1 MSRRVSLLV
10 VSLWLATLSLP
21 AASRADSIKIGVYS
35 QKESSS
41 RAAVGASISVRGRRP
56 GRNGT
61 NRSSGHASSGE
72 RTSAPSLASDEGPV
86 PTLSSSS
93 PLLHN
98 PHPLGPNTFWYSDG
112 SGHVCVY
119 GPSSSA
125 LCYTVTNPRGGTPA
139 GPAVSPAA
147 IAAALAARLEL
158 APGRIEASPAAA
170 RGGLTGAD
178 SWFWLAPPPRREVL
192 SISLRGESV
201 SVSAEP
207 SVEWRF
213 GDGASLMG
221 GPGRP
226 YASGPP
232 PADAVRH
239 LYETRCL
246 PGDAGR
252 NPYVLASC
260 GSGGYAVEAL
270 VHWSIS
276 FVASGAV
283 SASGSLPA
291 PTTSTEI
298 SYPVSEARG
307 FLVGGAA
314 R

>member
-1 MSRRVSLLV
+1 VRDRR
-10 VSLWLATLSLP
+10 
-21 AASRADSIKIGVYS
+21 
-35 QKESSS
+35 Q
-41 RAAVGASISVRGRRP
+41 

-61 NRSSGHASSGE
+61 RERDHVQSQAVSVGRGGE
-72 RTSAPSLASDEGPV
+72 TGEPYPALPS
-86 PTLSSSS
+86 TS
-93 PLLHN
+93 PLLRN
-98 PHPLGPNTFWYSDG
+98 PHPLGPNSFWYSDG
-112 SGHVCVY
+112 SGHTCVY

-178 SWFWLAPPPRREVL
+178 SWFWLAPAPRREVL

-226 YASGPP
+226 YAPGTP

-260 GSGGYAVEAL
+260 RSGGYAVEAL

-291 PTTSTEI
+291 RTTSTGI
-298 SYPVSEARG
+298 AYPVSEARG
-307 FLVGGAA
+307 FLVGGAT

>member
-1 MSRRVSLLV
+1 MKRLAFAAVSALV
-10 VSLWLATLSLP
+10 LWLP
-21 AASRADSIKIGVYS
+21 AVAHADTIKIGRWS
-35 QKESSS
+35 QQEGASKAS
-41 RAAVGASISVRGRRP
+41 VGASIAARGVRP
-56 GRNGT
+56 GRSHTSGT
-61 NRSSGHASSGE
+61 GRAHKQVIPPPATGSGRGSGPDYP
-72 RTSAPSLASDEGPV
+72 ALPS
-86 PTLSSSS
+86 TS
-93 PLLHN
+93 PLLRN

-112 SGHVCVY
+112 SGHTCVY

-125 LCYTVTNPRGGTPA
+125 LCYTVTNPRGGTTA
-139 GPAVSPAA
+139 GPAISPAA

-178 SWFWLAPPPRREVL
+178 SWFWLAPAPRREVL

-213 GDGASLMG
+213 GDGASLVG

-226 YASGPP
+226 YTAGPP

-283 SASGSLPA
+283 SASGSLPER
-291 PTTSTEI
+291 TTSTGI

-307 FLVGGAA
+307 FLVGGAT

>member
-1 MSRRVSLLV
+1 
-10 VSLWLATLSLP
+10 
-21 AASRADSIKIGVYS
+21 
-35 QKESSS
+35 
-41 RAAVGASISVRGRRP
+41 
-56 GRNGT
+56 
-61 NRSSGHASSGE
+61 
-72 RTSAPSLASDEGPV
+72 
-86 PTLSSSS
+86 
-93 PLLHN
+93 
-98 PHPLGPNTFWYSDG
+98 
-112 SGHVCVY
+112 VY

-125 LCYTVTNPRGGTPA
+125 LCYTITNRGGGTPA
-139 GPAVSPAA
+139 GPGVNPAA

-178 SWFWLAPPPRREVL
+178 SWFWLVPAPRREVL

-226 YASGPP
+226 YAPGTP

-252 NPYVLASC
+252 NPYVLTSC
-260 GSGGYAVEAL
+260 GAGGYAVEAL

-276 FVASGAV
+276 FGASGVV
-283 SASGSLPA
+283 SGSGSLPA
-291 PTTSTEI
+291 RTTSTGI

-307 FLVGGAA
+307 FLVGGVT